1 MSYKSTIVTTLEK
14 IYNDFKKYP
23 AGHYTKAFDYYK
35 KLSPTKKNDYIEK
48 YEKFFYSYGMFI
60 FSVKDLLLI
69 SKKLE
74 DISIEHEE
82 ARKNSGTGFAGHDF
96 WPDNY
101 ENIFHLT
108 SWFCNAITILIKITE
123 GNGLISLNDLKADF
137 PEMMYIKAMRNEFL
151 QHPKFHIP
159 FHMVNASQIPGNR
172 KKIPFATIAPGGGGL
187 TLLTSHHFSKIQNQ
201 TFLKKKGKEQEQ
213 MNKDDFRDFSYQWNN
228 GNVDEDLLHRIKS
241 VGLPTFDQDKL
252 SQELEI
258 FFSSYVIP
266 FIKTEWIDA
275 KNIDIL
281 FD

>member
-1 MSYKSTIVTTLEK
+1 MTYKSKIVTTLEK
-14 IYNDFKKYP
+14 IYESFDDFLIS
-23 AGHYTKAFDYYK
+23 HYSKAFDYYTSLPAEEK
-35 KLSPTKKNDYIEK
+35 DIYIEK
-48 YEKFFYSYGMFI
+48 YEKFFYSYGMYI
-60 FSVKDLLLI
+60 FSIKDLLLVA
-69 SKKLE
+69 KKLE
-74 DISIEHEE
+74 NISIEHEK
-82 ARKNSGTGFAGHDF
+82 ARKSSGTGFADSKF

-123 GNGLISLNDLKADF
+123 GNRLINLDDLKVGF

-159 FHMVNASQIPGNR
+159 FHMVNASQIPGDR

-187 TLLTSHHFSKIQNQ
+187 TLLTSHHFDKIQNQ
-201 TFLKKKGKEQEQ
+201 TFLQKKGKEQEQ
-213 MNKDDFRDFSYQWNN
+213 MNKDDFRNFSYQWNN

-241 VGLPTFDQDKL
+241 VGLPTFDQDQL
-252 SQELEI
+252 SQELET
-258 FFSSYVIP
+258 FFSSYIMP

-275 KNIDIL
+275 KNNGIL